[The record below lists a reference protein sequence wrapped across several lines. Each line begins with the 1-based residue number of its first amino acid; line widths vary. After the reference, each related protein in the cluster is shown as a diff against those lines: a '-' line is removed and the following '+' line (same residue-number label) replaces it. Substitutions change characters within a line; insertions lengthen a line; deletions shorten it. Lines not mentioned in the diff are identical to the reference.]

1 MTCTTGTPGDGGRRS
16 SRSSARRY
24 ARRCPVARWRDRGDP
39 EPVIPD
45 WIRHECDGGFAPGD
59 WAWPEDFGLDPV
71 LARHRA
77 MGRWVAARH
86 RWLQEH
92 DDVAELLFQQ

>member
-1 MTCTTGTPGDGGRRS
+1 MTL
-16 SRSSARRY
+16 
-24 ARRCPVARWRDRGDP
+24 ARWRQRDKP

-45 WIRHECDGGFAPGD
+45 WIRHEYDGGFVAAD

-77 MGRWVAARH
+77 MVRWGEARH

-92 DDVAELLFQQ
+92 DDVAELLFRQLKERAGRKRQTPYGSGE

>member
-1 MTCTTGTPGDGGRRS
+1 MMM
-16 SRSSARRY
+16 AM
-24 ARRCPVARWRDRGDP
+24 ARWRDRGDP

-45 WIRHECDGGFAPGD
+45 WIRHECDGGFVPAD

-92 DDVAELLFQQ
+92 DDVAELLFQQLKDRVARKRQTPYGSGE